1 MDLSQKAEVRELIRE
16 EVRKCNATLPDA
28 TKVRRVLLL
37 TKDLDAD
44 DAEITRTRKVRRRHV
59 AEKYAPVIDAFYS
72 GRDQVELTTAITYE
86 DGRQA
91 AIQSR
96 VRIEDVDSGVPTHG

>member
-1 MDLSQKAEVRELIRE
+1 MCSPRIR
-16 EVRKCNATLPDA
+16 RF
-28 TKVRRVLLL
+28 LLL

-44 DAEITRTRKVRRRHV
+44 DAEMTRTRKVRRRHV

-72 GRDQVELTTAITYE
+72 GRDQVELMTAITYE

-91 AIQSR
+91 TVQSR
-96 VRIEDVDSGVPTHG
+96 VRVENV